1 MDKVIRRPRPKGTT
15 ELSITNNKVNNEESL
30 ITLRNHIIKS
40 YVYTDY
46 RYNGIK
52 LNLEQFSK
60 VTGIPSNMVYPFI
73 MDHNKLQYDLMDK
86 EAKEK
91 LYGEMTGNILMGS
104 LKDRLAVEQHAAS
117 MLESQG
123 NSYKPFISGE
133 VTKAL
138 KLLIESNNNLLNVHH
153 RLFGQNAPTIT
164 INNNNQQAQ
173 SLSVLDA
180 QMLIQSN
187 QDVKPLLEDK
197 PAQEGLYLNHNLSDM
212 PEVNAN
218 QQLGM
223 DTSMEGLNFAKVIMD
238 ANEGQTI
245 SLKDEDQGHI
255 DRRANEYD
263 VDLEQDGI

>member
-1 MDKVIRRPRPKGTT
+1 MPQPKQTSMKRIPRPKGTT
-15 ELSITNNKVNNEESL
+15 ELSITNNKVHTEESL

-52 LNLEQFSK
+52 LNLEQFSMI
-60 VTGIPSNMVYPFI
+60 TGIPTNLVYPFI
-73 MDHNKLQYDLMDK
+73 MDYQKLGYNFLDNEDK
-86 EAKEK
+86 QK
-91 LYGEMTGNILMGS
+91 LYGELTSSILGVS
-104 LKDRLAVEQHAAS
+104 LKDRLAIEQHAAC

-138 KLLIESNNNLLNVHH
+138 KLLLESNNNMLNVHH
-153 RLFGQNAPTIT
+153 RLFGQSAPTTI
-164 INNNNQQAQ
+164 INNNQIQT
-173 SLSVLDA
+173 LSVSEA

-197 PAQEGLYLNHNLSDM
+197 KAQEHLYISHDLSDM

-218 QQLGM
+218 KQLGM
-223 DTSMEGLNFAKVIMD
+223 DTSMEGLNFSRVVMD
-238 ANEGQTI
+238 VNSGSGQGTNE
-245 SLKDEDQGHI
+245 GHI
-255 DRRANEYD
+255 DRRADEYE
-263 VDLEQDGI
+263 VDLDQDGV